1 LYFCIHNSYKII
13 LQGLRG
19 AYWVWISHLAL
30 LISLTIC
37 INVRPIWEPHPV
49 NFLYDNNLICTLWGK
64 FHAVIYSIS
73 HFLVTIFSAYKAEI
87 YFQLV
92 WKRKWLT
99 HGFKILILVGVIP
112 VVAVMILWPAGQAH
126 KSGYRVC
133 LKLNG
138 AATILWKIILAH
150 WFCVNL
156 AMNLI
161 FWCYQKL
168 PDDAFPSLEHQ
179 LMINR
184 RLIPI
189 MFMSSLLILVA
200 MSVAKNITRTDWL
213 IFALQSSN
221 LLDIFLNNVV
231 MYYTLFGHVGFI
243 EREIEMQRRLEYTA
257 EMNSKQDVDVQVM
270 IDRELG
276 DQLQGHVYIS
286 LPGMHPI
293 RVSLELIE
301 EYEMHEYIIT
311 KKKILRQIKK
321 YQKRGI
327 IPSLCHTCNT
337 SDELLEQIERMERE
351 EIEDSQMP
359 HSEPTPTASSLR
371 VVQIQ
376 VASAFMNECD
386 IPRRRTHLEKLVVE

>member
-1 LYFCIHNSYKII
+1 
-13 LQGLRG
+13 
-19 AYWVWISHLAL
+19 
-30 LISLTIC
+30 
-37 INVRPIWEPHPV
+37 
-49 NFLYDNNLICTLWGK
+49 
-64 FHAVIYSIS
+64 
-73 HFLVTIFSAYKAEI
+73 
-87 YFQLV
+87 
-92 WKRKWLT
+92 
-99 HGFKILILVGVIP
+99 
-112 VVAVMILWPAGQAH
+112 MILWPAGQAH
-126 KSGYRVC
+126 KSGYKVC

-138 AATILWKIILAH
+138 AATILWQIILAH

-161 FWCYQKL
+161 FWCFQKL

-184 RLIPI
+184 RMIPI

-200 MSVAKNITRTDWL
+200 MSLAKDVTRKDWL
-213 IFALQSSN
+213 LFAFQSSN

-243 EREIEMQRRLEYTA
+243 EREIDVQRRLEYTA
-257 EMNSKQDVDVQVM
+257 EMNSKRDEDVKVM

-311 KKKILRQIKK
+311 NKKILRQIKK
-321 YQKRGI
+321 YKRRGI

-337 SDELLEQIERMERE
+337 SDELLEQIERMEQGESEYSRK
-351 EIEDSQMP
+351 P
-359 HSEPTPTASSLR
+359 RSEPTAIASSCR

-376 VASAFMNECD
+376 AASAFMNECD
-386 IPRRRTHLEKLVVE
+386 IPRRRTHLENVVVE